1 MEQIP
6 FDNPLPEP
14 VLDAARRIYAAP
26 ADPGYWTSLEAKVMA
41 RLSAASAAPARW
53 WQVLSGW
60 TQGGIIAA
68 AVALAMVGALL
79 LHAHREDMQTAY
91 DAILHPAPAESLAVP
106 SGVLSDDGDAR
117 GETFRDVISR

>member
-6 FDNPLPEP
+6 FDNPLPQP
-14 VLDAARRIYAAP
+14 VLDAARTIYAAP
-26 ADPGYWTSLEAKVMA
+26 ADPSYWATLEAKVMA
-41 RLSAASAAPARW
+41 RLSTVSAAPARW

-60 TQGGIIAA
+60 TQGGIVAA
-68 AVALAMVGALL
+68 TVALAIAGALL

-91 DAILHPAPAESLAVP
+91 DAILRPAPAESLAVP
-106 SGVLSDDGDAR
+106 SGLLSDDGDTR